1 MIYEFSLD
9 KIPNFE
15 SHKNIRNISLILED
29 CFLENNLVVYEV
41 TYSNRKTEEK
51 MLDLLLMKF
60 SIDFDI
66 VKVKSSYIKGDP
78 ETLQK
83 ILNEILKYE

>member
-9 KIPNFE
+9 KLPDFE
-15 SHKNIRNISLILED
+15 SHKNISNISLILED
-29 CFLENNLVVYEV
+29 CFLENDLVVYEV

-60 SIDFDI
+60 SIDFDL
-66 VKVKSSYIKGDP
+66 VKVKSSYIKEDP

>member
-9 KIPNFE
+9 KLPNSE
-15 SHKNIRNISLILED
+15 SHKNISNISLILED
-29 CFLENNLVVYEV
+29 CFLENDLVVYEV

-60 SIDFDI
+60 STDFDL
-66 VKVKSSYIKGDP
+66 VKVKSSYMKKDP

>member
-9 KIPNFE
+9 KLPNSE
-15 SHKNIRNISLILED
+15 SHKNISNISLILED
-29 CFLENNLVVYEV
+29 RFLENDLVVYEV

-60 SIDFDI
+60 SIDFDL
-66 VKVKSSYIKGDP
+66 VKVKSSYIKEDP

>member
-1 MIYEFSLD
+1 
-9 KIPNFE
+9 
-15 SHKNIRNISLILED
+15 
-29 CFLENNLVVYEV
+29 
-41 TYSNRKTEEK
+41 

-60 SIDFDI
+60 SIDFDL
-66 VKVKSSYIKGDP
+66 VKVKSSYMKKDS